1 MSLTNLNFLD
11 KEAQNFRQA
20 KNQMELSEKNIKTA
34 IDTNTE
40 QEVQAVN
47 DAIKNL
53 NQKVELILNTQQ
65 IKAEEEKL
73 KTSQK
78 QITSSIQIAS
88 ETYFKVLKIIKE
100 KNLPKE
106 KQIEY
111 QKQLYKKIIEK
122 FLTPEEIEEFERLIQ
137 MGPMIM
143 IGNPMDQ
150 RMIGG
155 PVRF

>member
-1 MSLTNLNFLD
+1 M
-11 KEAQNFRQA
+11 
-20 KNQMELSEKNIKTA
+20 KNIRNA
-34 IDTNTE
+34 IETNTK

-88 ETYFKVLKIIKE
+88 ETYFKVL
-100 KNLPKE
+100 
-106 KQIEY
+106 
-111 QKQLYKKIIEK
+111 
-122 FLTPEEIEEFERLIQ
+122 
-137 MGPMIM
+137 
-143 IGNPMDQ
+143 
-150 RMIGG
+150 
-155 PVRF
+155 